1 MKCFK
6 KKLNPETL
14 SFKKLKFKLKD
25 ELSMMKKK
33 PKKETDAPKKV
44 RKSKSLKKNLAE

>member
-1 MKCFK
+1 
-6 KKLNPETL
+6 LSQEIL
-14 SFKKLKFKLKD
+14 SFKKFKIKLKD

-33 PKKETDAPKKV
+33 PKKETDAPKKE